1 MALVLVLAAGLWGL
15 GALTKTPQNAR
26 WLMIGLLYV
35 AVLFINIALP
45 DGHILREQT
54 GGSAGE
60 WLVLGGLAALVWGYR
75 RGLGA
80 LKQRVRPE
88 NRPPAAPTARSPGAN
103 LTATRVT
110 SSCAKSVGRGRSV

>member
-54 GGSAGE
+54 GRLGPGNGWFWAVWPRWSGAIAG
-60 WLVLGGLAALVWGYR
+60 VW
-75 RGLGA
+75 
-80 LKQRVRPE
+80 
-88 NRPPAAPTARSPGAN
+88 AR
-103 LTATRVT
+103 
-110 SSCAKSVGRGRSV
+110 